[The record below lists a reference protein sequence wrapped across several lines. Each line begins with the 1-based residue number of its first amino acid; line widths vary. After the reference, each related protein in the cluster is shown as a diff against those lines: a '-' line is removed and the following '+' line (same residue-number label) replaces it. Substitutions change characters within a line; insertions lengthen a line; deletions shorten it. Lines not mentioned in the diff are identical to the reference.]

1 MSFLCEDGPS
11 APTPPDPTVIADAQS
26 AANIKGAFATAQ
38 INNPNITNPYGSST
52 TQYGANAFFAANPAA
67 AAQFKQES
75 YGLSPED
82 FAKLYSSDRPGM
94 ANAYSEY
101 TPYVT
106 QSLNP
111 ESQKIFDT
119 QQKTKLQLADL
130 SNLGASNAFKTL
142 STPFSFTGDKKYEQV
157 VGPNGLTPNI
167 ARDLMQ
173 ASLKGGT
180 PSSEFKKYGG
190 YDAVKAVYDKSGG
203 SYSSTGKGYP
213 GQDANTTI
221 ANAGNISQGPN
232 AANFMA
238 GTGPNAANFMA
249 KGGPSASGFMAAGGP
264 SAANFM
270 ATTGLDLSNVAN
282 MPINSGT
289 TAQQAIMARL
299 EPQIAKQRVSTETQL
314 INQGLRPG
322 SEAYNNAITL
332 LGQQENDQRTQAVLQ
347 GLGLDMSANAQGYGQ
362 ALTSGQFGNTAQG
375 QNFGQG
381 NIQQQLYNQSQA
393 QNFGQGN
400 IQQQLYNQAQ
410 GQNFGQGTTAQNTA
424 NQAAG
429 QNYTQNYNTIAQNNA
444 AQQQKF
450 AQNTQRAAF
459 ENQARQQALAEAIQQ
474 RQMPLNEIAALM
486 SGSQIQNPVF
496 QPFTGANVGA
506 APIAQTMQNAYA
518 GQMNAYN
525 QDVAS
530 ANADQKALFDLG
542 SAALPYIFSDKRL
555 KSNITRI
562 GTHPLGIGIYE
573 YDIFDRHEIGVMA
586 QEVQDVLPE
595 AIHIHPSGFMMV
607 DYGRLNA

>member
-11 APTPPDPTVIADAQS
+11 APAPPDPTVTADAQS
-26 AANIKGAFATAQ
+26 AANIKAAFATAK
-38 INNPNITNPYGSST
+38 INNPNITNPYGKST
-52 TQYGANAFFAANPAA
+52 TQYGLNAFYGSNPGAA
-67 AAQFKQES
+67 ES
-75 YGLSPED
+75 FLQNNQGMSAED
-82 FAKLYSSDRPGM
+82 YAKRWTSDRPGM
-94 ANAYSEY
+94 ANPYDEY

-111 ESQKIFDT
+111 ESQKIFDA

-130 SNLGASNAFKTL
+130 SNLGASNAFQTL

-173 ASLKGGT
+173 ASLKGGA

-190 YDAVKAVYDKSGG
+190 YDAVKAVYDRSGG
-203 SYSSTGKGYP
+203 SYSGTGKGYP

-221 ANAGNISQGPN
+221 ANAGKISQGPN

-238 GTGPNAANFMA
+238 GTGPDASKFMA
-249 KGGPSASGFMAAGGP
+249 AGGPSASGFMAAGGP

-270 ATTGLDLSNVAN
+270 AGNAPDAANFMANRGLNTSNVAPI
-282 MPINSGT
+282 PINAGMT
-289 TAQQAIMARL
+289 GQQAIMARL
-299 EPQIAKQRVSTETQL
+299 EPQIARNRVSTETQL

-322 SEAYNNAITL
+322 SEAYNNAATL
-332 LGQQENDQRTQAVLQ
+332 LGQQENDLRTQAVLQ
-347 GLGLDMSANAQGYGQ
+347 GLGLDMSANAQGFGQ
-362 ALTSGQFGNTAQG
+362 AVTTGQFGNQAQG
-375 QNFGQG
+375 QNFQQG
-381 NIQQQLYNQSQA
+381 LAAQGLTNQAQA

-410 GQNFGQGTTAQNTA
+410 AQNFGQGNIEQQLYNQAQAQNFGQGTTAQNTA

-429 QNYTQNYNTIAQNNA
+429 QNYTQNFNTIGQNNA

-450 AQNTQRAAF
+450 AQNTQQAAF

-496 QPFTGANVGA
+496 QPYTGANVGA

-518 GQMNAYN
+518 GAQNAYN
-525 QDVAS
+525 QQMAS
-530 ANADQKALFDLG
+530 QNSAQSGLFSLAG
-542 SAALPYIFSDKRL
+542 SAFGAP
-555 KSNITRI
+555 T
-562 GTHPLGIGIYE
+562 GT
-573 YDIFDRHEIGVMA
+573 FD
-586 QEVQDVLPE
+586 
-595 AIHIHPSGFMMV
+595 FFKF
-607 DYGRLNA
+607 